1 MGNVR
6 RFPALSEKWRAN
18 GKCGNCL
25 SGVWLYN
32 SASTDRRGKGRV
44 RATRVCVY
52 VLVRFTGSLTSWYT
66 GGEKTTRHMFPL
78 SGHIF
83 GPNWRIFDLIWHLQ
97 YNSKLNRPGYSW
109 AVCHFSPTATI
120 YTDPC
125 YCNCYVLVTSFSLS
139 WVANRRC
146 YLSFFFL
153 FG

>member
-25 SGVWLYN
+25 SGVGLYN

-66 GGEKTTRHMFPL
+66 GGKKNDTP
-78 SGHIF
+78 
-83 GPNWRIFDLIWHLQ
+83 
-97 YNSKLNRPGYSW
+97 
-109 AVCHFSPTATI
+109 
-120 YTDPC
+120 
-125 YCNCYVLVTSFSLS
+125 YVSFVWPYFRAEL
-139 WVANRRC
+139 ADI
-146 YLSFFFL
+146 
-153 FG
+153 